1 MAYVSSHSASAGIAA
16 RFDVVVTAIKAR
28 MARRAIY
35 VQTLRELESLSD
47 RDLLDL
53 GISPQSIH
61 AVAAQAA
68 YGH

>member
-16 RFDVVVTAIKAR
+16 RFEAVVIAIKAR

>member
-1 MAYVSSHSASAGIAA
+1 MAYVTSHTASEGISARLGAI
-16 RFDVVVTAIKAR
+16 VTAFKAKL
-28 MARRAIY
+28 ARRAIY

-47 RDLLDL
+47 RELLDL